1 MKPDEQKFFDQIPE
15 NGTVAYDNVRRKLLS
30 TGEIK
35 AARVIHDLR
44 HKKLLYTWT
53 DDNGI
58 LLVSRSPR
66 PQG

>member
-1 MKPDEQKFFDQIPE
+1 MNPDEQKFFDQVPE
-15 NGTVAYDNVRRKLLS
+15 TGTVAYDNVRRKLLS

-53 DDNGI
+53 DANGI